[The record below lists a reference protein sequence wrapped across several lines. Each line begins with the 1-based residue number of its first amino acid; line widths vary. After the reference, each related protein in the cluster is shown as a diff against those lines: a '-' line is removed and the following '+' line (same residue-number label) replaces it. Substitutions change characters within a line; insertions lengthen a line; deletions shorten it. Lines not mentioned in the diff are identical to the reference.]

1 MSIGIYGVGFVGKE
15 VAELAVERGRSVACV
30 DVDPSVVERIEA
42 EEYLAVGDHER
53 VSATTDGAAVAAE
66 ADTCLV
72 TVPTPVDRAERVD
85 LGPLRAASETI
96 AEGLRSRDAPEPCL
110 VVVES
115 TIPPGTAR
123 REIAEVFDTYG
134 LELGTDYYLAAV
146 PERVDPGNEA
156 WPLERIPRVVGALS
170 EPGLERATAF
180 YDNLLDAEVHPVDS
194 VEIAEVSK
202 IVENA
207 FRDINIAFANEIAVS
222 LDSLDVDARSAIEA
236 AATKPFGF
244 MSFDPGAGVGGHCI
258 PVDPHL
264 LIGEAE
270 DAGFTHE
277 LLTVARTINSRMPEY
292 VADMTVDALTRERV
306 LPQDATALLL
316 GRAFKPDLA
325 DDRNSP
331 YFGVREGLA
340 DYDVTVETYD
350 PILAAESSVDSPYQ
364 PVDAVVVVTD
374 HEAFAD
380 LDPERFAE
388 LGVSTV
394 VDGRD
399 AFDAEAVEA
408 AGLRYEA
415 VGEV

>member
-30 DVDPSVVERIEA
+30 DVDPEVVERIEA
-42 EEYLAVGDHER
+42 EEYLAVDDHDR

-72 TVPTPVDRAERVD
+72 TVPTPVDGAERVD

-96 AEGLRSRDAPEPCL
+96 GEGLRGRDAAEPCL

-156 WPLERIPRVVGALS
+156 WPLEAIPRVVGALS

-180 YDNLLDAEVHPVDS
+180 YDRLLDAEVHPVDS

-222 LDSLDVDARSAIEA
+222 LDSLDVDARSAIDA
-236 AATKPFGF
+236 ASTKPFGF
-244 MSFDPGAGVGGHCI
+244 MGFEPGAGVGGHCI

-277 LLTVARTINSRMPEY
+277 LLSVARTINNQMPEY

-331 YFGVREGLA
+331 YFPIREGLT

-350 PILAAESSVDSPYQ
+350 PVLAAESSVDSPYQ

-380 LDPERFAE
+380 LDPERFAD

-399 AFDAEAVEA
+399 VFDAEAVEA
-408 AGLRYEA
+408 AGLRYDA